1 MSKTETRMILK
12 DYFETMTY
20 AMAYEWTA
28 ENADFHEK
36 VLHLM
41 LDVCGM
47 TDEFEHIR
55 DAVFNASAIG
65 TLGDISL
72 IGNAARDAGDLDAAV
87 YDIKSRIISN
97 NEIRMQLPFDL
108 GLLTLDAEESAE
120 LGVISGCKLLACI
133 KWLDTETAD
142 NRAVAVEIWRNLAMN
157 GDKFAIKALVYTL
170 DKLGDVNGSNFWDEV
185 QMLLDRTKSSFSPFI
200 SGDGAQSVYAVRCA
214 SIITLI
220 KRQNMSRGQGQCPFL
235 DRAMLHYALYS
246 EDPFD
251 KKVSAIASGRDF
263 YLEHIMDSGKRCA
276 PIGFS
281 FSEKLTPD
289 VNIA

>member
-20 AMAYEWTA
+20 AMAYEWTE
-28 ENADFHEK
+28 ENAAFHEK
-36 VLHLM
+36 VLYLM
-41 LDVCGM
+41 LDICGM

-55 DAVFNASAIG
+55 DAVVNASAIG
-65 TLGDISL
+65 TVGDISL
-72 IGNAARDAGDLDAAV
+72 IGNAVRGTNDLDAAV
-87 YDIKSRIISN
+87 YDIKSRIISEN
-97 NEIRMQLPFDL
+97 NISMQLPFDL
-108 GLLTLDAEESAE
+108 GLLTLDAEENAE
-120 LGVISGCKLLACI
+120 RGVICACKLLAFM
-133 KWLDTETAD
+133 KWLEAETVGSKS
-142 NRAVAVEIWRNLAMN
+142 VAVEIWRNLAMN
-157 GDKFAIKALVYTL
+157 GDEFAIKALVYTL
-170 DKLGDVNGSNFWDEV
+170 DELGDFNGSNFWSEV
-185 QMLLDRTKSSFSPFI
+185 HTLLDGMRDSFSPFI
-200 SGDGAQSVYAVRCA
+200 NSGGSQSVYAVRCA

-246 EDPFD
+246 EEPFD

-263 YLEHIMDSGKRCA
+263 YLEHLMESGKRCV